1 MGPPESPG
9 EDNSIGLPRCP
20 QHLALLLTFAGVV
33 PALLPAGA
41 DEYVRYVLDVA
52 RGSVHGL
59 AYGVV
64 DHGDGNLL
72 QHTGQGS
79 ILIEPAPAGD
89 EGGLANEVLIVVG
102 NANGNDVRL
111 EDDGLVE
118 PAKERSR
125 KL

>member
-9 EDNSIGLPRCP
+9 CGNERVLYRSSSKVRT
-20 QHLALLLTFAGVV
+20 LLTFAGVV
-33 PALLPAGA
+33 TALLPPCT

-52 RGSVHGL
+52 RGAVHGL
-59 AYGVV
+59 ADCVV
-64 DHGDGNLL
+64 NHRHGHLL
-72 QHTGQGS
+72 QNTGQGS
-79 ILIEPAPAGD
+79 ILIEATPAGD

-102 NANGNDVRL
+102 HADGNDVGL

-118 PAKERSR
+118 PTGKR

>member
-1 MGPPESPG
+1 M
-9 EDNSIGLPRCP
+9 
-20 QHLALLLTFAGVV
+20 
-33 PALLPAGA
+33 
-41 DEYVRYVLDVA
+41 RYVLDVA

-118 PAKERSR
+118 PARERSR